1 MKCTLVILDPT
12 LKFFLEQD
20 RFDSYTEF
28 VKSIKSNL
36 AKKMYIPLKG
46 ELKKI
51 EPTENGFLVDNL
63 EVKGNGL
70 VTLLLSGMLESNDP
84 QEHFESFLDTLVKL
98 VEKYE
103 SDQNIPTEE
112 KNDDRDFLNSLVPFF
127 NNYPVEESF
136 QSNPVYQTY
145 LGIRERINALFNQI
159 EKELDLDTLED
170 EIRTDESAQQDV
182 QKQAPYEYTQT
193 FLYRP
198 SKEDVLQGV
207 EGLSVLKHNVS
218 QEVENQIAQG
228 ERFAVRFEK
237 DVSTNTQS
245 VEDVFS
251 LPDFTGFG
259 VVGVLYKWEGEWK
272 RVYIES
278 FDDFYGGKV
287 KLTTDPNKGVP
298 IGANKQKGFT
308 LTLPNFEK
316 DRYANVNDTVR
327 QVLIDYK
334 QRVQKS
340 STPSSFLE
348 IKGTVSDY
356 PKAYSKIPYSERVIT
371 AKTFLQGKPN
381 KLVLASKDDKINYAG
396 NLYLDFNGTKVPL
409 DRTPL
414 SESWQKRVLDLVNH
428 TYTQEEGNRVVKFL
442 NALLDFK
449 GGDIQ
454 FSLRGNKIKAQ
465 KRSTFVDVNGVKVFN
480 RIDPTDVDLTELS
493 EVLSYAR
500 INVHK
505 DWVGQTV
512 LTPIIF
518 NGELKET
525 NTNFE
530 EFYLEHHQ
538 TVFRQIKLGKD
549 VVYGPIKSLLFDVKY
564 ESPELTRDK
573 EFQENP
579 KVGNLEITQDE
590 VIPLEKITDELLNM
604 SNKVQGDLKD
614 VLVVLNALIEKP
626 EVKKKLQDAT
636 IKFVTTYSKDFK
648 GMADDKEILINFA
661 LINNPAN
668 YEIIVHEIVHV
679 LTSEWISK
687 NPEHELTKQLNE
699 LVTQVPDS
707 VVEIIEKAG
716 YKKEDPRFVYEVL
729 ARLTDPNV
737 IKELKKVKSK
747 NKTLFEKLK
756 EVVKDILS
764 QIFNLKKEPSLYAEF
779 LESLVSI
786 SLEPTTPK
794 TKRDR
799 FRMDTKSLSLGY
811 DENSLKEVL
820 NQGFSETYLNQS
832 VRKIDAGI
840 AQFIFDQGFLPQL
853 LEGQLGFENVF
864 GLYNNFLLEYLE
876 ENESILSKEE
886 VDYLDKFFLPN
897 NEFLR
902 DYWIENT
909 TLVRVR
915 KHKKGEKPPTIEVE
929 DDLENDPNEVE
940 ENENPEKEQ
949 DTANITGG
957 ETENEKVG
965 DFDRSGVKE
974 SSLESADPISRA
986 FVKLIPKIERVNG
999 VTKIYSDEE
1008 RKNLIDKGTHASYFT
1023 KVPNGWIKYKTD
1035 STGSLEL
1042 NDYTETWNLIA
1053 TLFANKM
1060 TLEEMLD
1067 SLNESALDIV
1077 PEVFVLRN
1085 RLNITNPN
1093 DWDVDL
1099 NLRIETAFK
1108 KATVDTYVMIK
1119 SESGRYY
1126 FKNES
1131 KDIQSNGKKKIDS
1144 NFLRKVNDEFLE
1156 FYDRESDQIDIKR
1169 LFTHLGILKEGKV
1182 DLGNKLLVELLGF
1195 GFHPKTLR
1203 ENGMVSQE
1211 ILALEPYL
1219 VELLLNLEKVSISIS
1234 ESIFNG
1240 GTVGDKKYEGLSGLM
1255 NKVLSREDSI
1265 RPLSTTTMVK
1275 NAEGENQST
1284 LSQLNAI
1291 LQYRNL
1297 LNKAR
1302 TKEELLEEYERLKN
1316 PMFEYSLT
1324 KQVLFPQIVDET
1336 TNSLVEQRSNV
1347 KVEVEL
1353 LNGFKKEQKG
1363 RASEGNLTIDLD
1375 DASWLSLNFI
1385 GMVKHGIIENTR
1397 AETASTSY
1405 FFRLSNWQP
1414 NVPGGSHTP
1423 FSFSD
1428 VNPEFNRKDN
1438 QFDLSTESK
1447 LYKVWEN
1454 YLKGEL
1460 SRIKSQGEVKWG
1472 LFDSILNKDEKE
1484 ILLKGIDPDTL
1495 KNALNRFFTEQ
1506 YDEYDKLFEK
1516 TMGGVNALVGEYATY
1531 RGNQEVYG
1539 DKGLWNL
1546 LDGKVNTWKAFYVIN
1561 SMTLHTEEAILF
1573 QGDLSQTPKYY
1584 KRAKGVQSTGTPLS
1598 LSKTALESTNKRLR
1612 ENSFGAV
1619 FGYPF
1624 QLGRTYKSSTL
1635 KDDIKPSAY
1644 KDDFLTG
1651 FVESQ
1656 KLYYKELGI
1665 TKTEEDI
1672 IKDANK
1678 LLFPKEEGYKAVN
1691 IGDGGGVSLP
1701 DFHWAMLRHVGNI
1714 SLEQQQVY
1722 DALVL
1727 DAKAHAKDYLGEGFV
1742 NTPLTKEEKEK
1753 VKIGFDLMSKGK
1765 GQFPLAKFTHR
1776 NTMIGSDTVVKPEI
1790 MDKFALFPLFPQFV
1804 QDKPVAKALLISM
1817 MKSETGYVKFQSGT
1831 KIDSPDAVDF
1841 ISMVERGELEVT
1853 LSTHELKTDFLR
1865 EQIKTP
1871 NKHKEKNTFGSQVR
1885 KNILAELG
1893 KVKLFHESFK
1903 GEFKLEWEKLNQE
1916 FSLEVKK
1923 EVLGKLG
1930 IEETPSGWD
1939 FVNVDKA
1946 KVAKILYEESV
1957 ARDLPLNLKTYFDK
1971 YKRGVLDP
1979 ESLYDYFEASMG
1991 AQQIQNL
1998 LASIIKKISVQ
2009 KLEGSQYRQVPSS
2022 FFDRQIKSN
2031 GKTRE
2036 LGFYRFEKNTTGI
2049 TKLPNGNLLIKAYRT
2064 EQSNSTSKNQYQRG
2078 KGLYLSLE
2086 NPYPGTNQYVVEF
2099 EISPNNLLDRRK
2111 ESVGNIT
2118 EDSFIK
2124 EKNKRKDKNL
2134 DTLHEFKL
2142 ALGIKVEIGSI
2153 DGLDQSNEIVIFDT
2167 EIINTALS
2175 NKKPIQTVS
2184 AAECKIGMG
2193 GSFLNLLNLQDVT
2206 NYIEYRQLEDT
2217 MMNRLMALNKKL
2229 EDDSWVERNK
2239 EVLTII
2245 AYRIPNQGHNSDEV
2259 FIIREFL
2266 PPFHAGEII
2275 LPPEVTTQSGTDYDY
2290 DKMSAIVPSIGKNGK
2305 LITKGSKGIQNE
2317 MIKTISKILLD
2328 PVNYHK
2334 LIVPNSNHIIFDFLK
2349 KDLLPKL
2356 YPDLRFDKMSPT
2368 EIITLKRNL
2377 RQFVSVQGKNLLGIA
2392 AVWNPFTVL
2401 VQNHEVTI
2409 QDSYKKEIGFGKK
2422 AVTLEVPV
2430 NPLMGST
2437 ESSTVTKDNLN
2448 KLEVIS
2454 QLINVTVDM
2463 PSDDTFG
2470 MAGFT
2475 RDDFAAFIYS
2485 MSMLNYGFEDSMNL
2499 FHQPIIFK
2507 YKSMVKDLMRKGKK
2521 RYKANV
2527 EVLSA
2532 LLDIPL
2538 VETEAGINYTK
2549 SEIEIF
2555 KQLTELEQGFD
2566 KSKFNVLS
2574 IEEALSKNKFSDSQK
2589 AFLAHYIKLVDQS
2602 GQVRT
2607 VQSALNF
2614 DTSPDNNL
2622 AKAKDRIKN
2631 YNEAKKVGIITSE
2644 KIDEIQYNSVISGL
2658 YATDI
2663 LENLT
2668 TSLFPILYS
2677 EENKTLF
2684 DEIRESFVQSSE
2696 QAFRKASNDFLL
2708 AILQNYGKINNR
2720 SLINIAKLYIEGSKK
2735 ADIIRG
2741 ARETQKK
2748 LFKEGKNYRLLDILV
2763 ANVSKPNK
2771 TKRINPQLIMGMENS
2786 AADKDQL
2793 TEEFREL
2800 LNHSDESVKN
2810 FAIVLAVT
2818 GLIQSG
2824 WSKSPL
2830 YFSDVIPEEFITP
2843 IIRES
2848 LREYERTSNLE
2859 KAAFR
2864 SQFEKNFNY
2873 YEGKSLG
2880 RKSTNTTSYH
2890 EDSYRLMDY
2899 TRGVQDRIEYYGGN
2913 NKTTITNPVVQDI
2926 ENEDVTVEPQLSQQ
2940 PDIFLERVENLT
2952 KQESQLTE
2960 DKFKYYGTFYNIKLE
2975 EGKAVDVINLK
2986 QSQSETNKKFQERK
3000 GKILDAY
3007 NTNPNVDPQSS
3018 KPWRSEVEP
3027 AKAKIEESS
3036 TTENYSYIFKDGFRI
3051 DVPFNL
3057 NEEQRKALS
3066 ELEDFVNSKGT
3077 TITLSGA
3084 AGTGKTTVMSIF
3096 DKWLNKKKYIYP
3108 KYTAP
3113 THRANAVTKLMNP
3126 SASVYT
3132 LHSLFGLTP
3141 DIELEEGN
3149 YDVTDLQYAQKNKPK
3164 IEYGDVLIIDESSM
3178 VNDDLFTFLSSA
3190 QKENNIRIIYVGDA
3204 AQLKP
3209 VKAKKKSKVFEEGE
3223 HKVLQ
3228 LLKVERTGDNAILKE
3243 SVNVRENRGL
3253 SYQSEFNSKG
3263 EGVEYISTREE
3274 MFRISNELF
3283 REQAQS
3289 DNKLLY
3295 RILSAT
3301 NKAVEE
3307 VNDMIRKVLYDT
3319 DEQLVVGELI
3329 MGYDNFDYNYKSGQ
3343 FKLYNGGDYEITSVK
3358 KTTKKVFE
3366 IDETF
3371 SGYQITIQ
3379 NVFNSKEAPYSLF
3392 VVDKEEDDTK
3402 AIKLANIIQEL
3413 NKNAQKA
3420 MTVGQTKEGAAM
3432 FAQANK
3438 LKSEVAFMKNI
3449 TKLDTNDN
3457 KQKVVIKKTFDYG
3470 YAHTIHK
3477 SQGGSYNNVMILD
3490 DTIAP
3495 PFDSSTQQELK
3506 YVAISRAR
3514 ENAYVRTNKPIK
3526 QPVLEQVNVDMS
3538 KLTNHSGGAYGGDT
3552 FWDIIGREFG
3562 VTEHKHY
3569 RDSGN
3574 QSLSKQLRDNKVTAT
3589 VLTKEQMNKAR
3600 TELEAL
3606 LGEKY
3611 PDTIQGNLQVRNY
3624 YQVINSDAVFAIAK
3638 LDNSEDT
3645 SKPDNL
3651 TDPTKSIKSYKFD
3664 KVKGGTNTAV
3674 QLGIKL
3680 NKPVYVWNITSE
3692 KWYKYDG
3699 FQFVETETPTLT
3711 KNFAGVGSRDIE
3723 NYNVQDK
3730 ETGNWVP
3737 RKEYVGKEKEEK
3749 AKQAIRDV
3757 YQKTQKQGIQKISPT
3772 QKQTNVAK
3780 SENLW
3785 SGSND
3790 PFAAALTNPTTIAK
3804 RKGKVSKDYPVTFK
3818 GKTYVDAEAAYK
3830 QNKVDDLVLAKQG
3843 KIDSRNNDLM
3853 VEILVAK
3860 LNQYPELI
3868 TELTK
3873 RGGVKWLEQS
3883 EHTVNGNRFEGKGRQ
3898 SPFISNLIKA
3908 YELVLNKQTPGQQ
3921 SLFGYDTQSLDK
3933 ICTNI

>member
-63 EVKGNGL
+63 DVKGNGL
-70 VTLLLSGMLESNDP
+70 VTLLLSGVLESNDP
-84 QEHFESFLDTLVKL
+84 QEHYAAFLDTLIKL

-112 KNDDRDFLNSLVPFF
+112 KSDDRDFLNSLVPFF
-127 NNYPVEESF
+127 NNYPVEKSF
-136 QSNPVYQTY
+136 QSSPVYQTY
-145 LGIRERINALFNQI
+145 LGIRERINTLFNQI

-207 EGLSVLKHNVS
+207 EGLSILKHNVS
-218 QEVENQIAQG
+218 QEVENQLAQG

-259 VVGVLYKWEGEWK
+259 VVGVLYKWENEWK

-287 KLTTDPNKGVP
+287 RLTTDPNKGVP

-316 DRYANVNDTVR
+316 DRYANVNDIVR

-334 QRVQKS
+334 QQVQKGS
-340 STPSSFLE
+340 PSSFLE
-348 IKGTVSDY
+348 VKGTVSDY

-414 SESWQKRVLDLVNH
+414 SESWQKRVIDLVNH

-449 GGDIQ
+449 GGDVQ

-465 KRSTFVDVNGVKVFN
+465 RRSTFVDVNGVKVFN
-480 RIDPTDVDLTELS
+480 RIDPTDVDIAELS
-493 EVLSYAR
+493 KVLSYAR

-518 NGELKET
+518 NGELREA

-530 EFYLEHHQ
+530 DFYLEHHQ

-564 ESPELTRDK
+564 ESSELTRDK

-604 SNKVQGDLKD
+604 SNKVQGDFKD
-614 VLVVLNALIEKP
+614 VLVVLNALIEKS

-648 GMADDKEILINFA
+648 GMADDKEILINFS

-699 LVTQVPDS
+699 LATQVPDS

-764 QIFNLKKEPSLYAEF
+764 LIFDLKKEPSLYAEF
-779 LESLVSI
+779 LESLASI
-786 SLEPTTPK
+786 SLEPITPK

-799 FRMDTKSLSLGY
+799 FKMDTKPLSLGY

-832 VRKIDAGI
+832 VRRIDAGI

-886 VDYLDKFFLPN
+886 VDYLDNFFLPN

-915 KHKKGEKPPTIEVE
+915 KHKKGEKPPTIEIE
-929 DDLENDPNEVE
+929 DNLENDPNEVE

-957 ETENEKVG
+957 EVENEKVG

-986 FVKLIPKIERVNG
+986 FVKLIPKVERVNG
-999 VTKIYSDEE
+999 VTKIYSDED
-1008 RKNLIDKGTHASYFT
+1008 RKGLIDKGTHTSYFT

-1077 PEVFVLRN
+1077 PEVFVLRD
-1085 RLNITNPN
+1085 RLNVTNPN

-1156 FYDRESDQIDIKR
+1156 FYDRESDEIDIKR
-1169 LFTHLGILKEGKV
+1169 LFTHLGILKEDKV
-1182 DLGNKLLVELLGF
+1182 DLGNKLLVELLGL

-1219 VELLLNLEKVSISIS
+1219 AELLLNLEKVSISIS

-1324 KQVLFPQIVDET
+1324 KQVLFPQVVDET

-1414 NVPGGSHTP
+1414 NVPGVSYTP

-1428 VNPEFNRKDN
+1428 VNSEFDRKDN
-1438 QFDLSTESK
+1438 QFDLSIESK

-1460 SRIKSQGEVKWG
+1460 SRIKSQGKVKWG

-1484 ILLKGIDPDTL
+1484 ILLREIDPDTL

-1506 YDEYDKLFEK
+1506 YNEYDKLFEK

-1546 LDGKVNTWKAFYVIN
+1546 LDGKVNTWKAFYVVN

-1665 TKTEEDI
+1665 TKTEDQ
-1672 IKDANK
+1672 IKSEAES
-1678 LLFPKEEGYKAVN
+1678 LLKGYGEVN
-1691 IGDGGGVSLP
+1691 IGDGGGVTQP
-1701 DFHWAMLRHVGNI
+1701 DFHWAMLKHVGNI

-1765 GQFPLAKFTHR
+1765 GQFSLAKFTHR
-1776 NTMIGSDTVVKPEI
+1776 NTMLNSDTVVKPEI

-1817 MKSETGYVKFQSGT
+1817 MKSGTAYVKFQSGT

-1916 FSLEVKK
+1916 FSFEVKK

-1939 FVNVDKA
+1939 FANVDKA

-2022 FFDRQIKSN
+2022 FFDRNIKSN

-2036 LGFYRFEKNTTGI
+2036 LGFYK
-2049 TKLPNGNLLIKAYRT
+2049 Y
-2064 EQSNSTSKNQYQRG
+2064 
-2078 KGLYLSLE
+2078 
-2086 NPYPGTNQYVVEF
+2086 
-2099 EISPNNLLDRRK
+2099 
-2111 ESVGNIT
+2111 
-2118 EDSFIK
+2118 
-2124 EKNKRKDKNL
+2124 
-2134 DTLHEFKL
+2134 
-2142 ALGIKVEIGSI
+2142 
-2153 DGLDQSNEIVIFDT
+2153 DT
-2167 EIINTALS
+2167 ETN
-2175 NKKPIQTVS
+2175 TVS

-2229 EDDSWVERNK
+2229 EDDSWVEK
-2239 EVLTII
+2239 HKDVLTIA

-2305 LITKGSKGIQNE
+2305 LITKESKGIQNE

-2401 VQNHEVTI
+2401 VQNHKVTI
-2409 QDSYKKEIGFGKK
+2409 QDSYNKEIGFGKK

-2574 IEEALSKNKFSDSQK
+2574 VEKALSKNKFSDSQK

-2631 YNEAKKVGIITSE
+2631 YNEAKNVGIITSE

-2696 QAFRKASNDFLL
+2696 QAFRRASNDFLL
-2708 AILQNYGKINNR
+2708 AVLQNYGKVNNR

-2771 TKRINPQLIMGMENS
+2771 IKRINPQLIMGMENS

-2800 LNHSDESVKN
+2800 LNHSDESVRN

-2880 RKSTNTTSYH
+2880 RKSTNSTSYH

-2899 TRGVQDRIEYYGGN
+2899 TRGVEEEIE
-2913 NKTTITNPVVQDI
+2913 
-2926 ENEDVTVEPQLSQQ
+2926 
-2940 PDIFLERVENLT
+2940 
-2952 KQESQLTE
+2952 
-2960 DKFKYYGTFYNIKLE
+2960 KFKE
-2975 EGKAVDVINLK
+2975 
-2986 QSQSETNKKFQERK
+2986 
-3000 GKILDAY
+3000 
-3007 NTNPNVDPQSS
+3007 
-3018 KPWRSEVEP
+3018 
-3027 AKAKIEESS
+3027 EESKKPLV
-3036 TTENYSYIFKDGFRI
+3036 EDINY
-3051 DVPFNL
+3051 
-3057 NEEQRKALS
+3057 
-3066 ELEDFVNSKGT
+3066 ED
-3077 TITLSGA
+3077 
-3084 AGTGKTTVMSIF
+3084 
-3096 DKWLNKKKYIYP
+3096 
-3108 KYTAP
+3108 
-3113 THRANAVTKLMNP
+3113 
-3126 SASVYT
+3126 
-3132 LHSLFGLTP
+3132 
-3141 DIELEEGN
+3141 
-3149 YDVTDLQYAQKNKPK
+3149 
-3164 IEYGDVLIIDESSM
+3164 IIVES
-3178 VNDDLFTFLSSA
+3178 
-3190 QKENNIRIIYVGDA
+3190 
-3204 AQLKP
+3204 
-3209 VKAKKKSKVFEEGE
+3209 
-3223 HKVLQ
+3223 
-3228 LLKVERTGDNAILKE
+3228 
-3243 SVNVRENRGL
+3243 
-3253 SYQSEFNSKG
+3253 
-3263 EGVEYISTREE
+3263 
-3274 MFRISNELF
+3274 
-3283 REQAQS
+3283 
-3289 DNKLLY
+3289 
-3295 RILSAT
+3295 
-3301 NKAVEE
+3301 
-3307 VNDMIRKVLYDT
+3307 
-3319 DEQLVVGELI
+3319 
-3329 MGYDNFDYNYKSGQ
+3329 
-3343 FKLYNGGDYEITSVK
+3343 
-3358 KTTKKVFE
+3358 
-3366 IDETF
+3366 
-3371 SGYQITIQ
+3371 
-3379 NVFNSKEAPYSLF
+3379 
-3392 VVDKEEDDTK
+3392 
-3402 AIKLANIIQEL
+3402 
-3413 NKNAQKA
+3413 
-3420 MTVGQTKEGAAM
+3420 
-3432 FAQANK
+3432 
-3438 LKSEVAFMKNI
+3438 
-3449 TKLDTNDN
+3449 
-3457 KQKVVIKKTFDYG
+3457 
-3470 YAHTIHK
+3470 
-3477 SQGGSYNNVMILD
+3477 
-3490 DTIAP
+3490 
-3495 PFDSSTQQELK
+3495 
-3506 YVAISRAR
+3506 
-3514 ENAYVRTNKPIK
+3514 

-3606 LGEKY
+3606 LGKKY

-3772 QKQTNVAK
+3772 QKQTQ
-3780 SENLW
+3780 E
-3785 SGSND
+3785 
-3790 PFAAALTNPTTIAK
+3790 
-3804 RKGKVSKDYPVTFK
+3804 
-3818 GKTYVDAEAAYK
+3818 
-3830 QNKVDDLVLAKQG
+3830 
-3843 KIDSRNNDLM
+3843 
-3853 VEILVAK
+3853 
-3860 LNQYPELI
+3860 
-3868 TELTK
+3868 
-3873 RGGVKWLEQS
+3873 
-3883 EHTVNGNRFEGKGRQ
+3883 
-3898 SPFISNLIKA
+3898 
-3908 YELVLNKQTPGQQ
+3908 QQ
-3921 SLFGYDTQSLDK
+3921 SLFDIEKLNKKEAFEKMLSRKKDPETTEDWIATYFETGKINPKSFDEHLDRNYKTERLNYIDKKGQSLDGIKESIEDDSKREIQIEDIVNFIKDYKSVTNYWNSIQAKILEDLNYYYNQEIQETLKQEINGTRPTGIDVTTNKGFVWGELSTSKFNTDTQFKQTDRKQTGSVDSLQNRINGRTFSEIWNSNEFSSVERATILLHSIQERILDRNSFNGRLFEKINKQLGGLELRVFEGIEEKPLFAFDHIYLQPSKLLDYLEKLNVENIDEYLNLAIAEELIHILTNRITDRFDKFAVIEELSKVPRFFQQLGQKYKSLQNGDYDAAYLEYVRMIVQQEVLGTTTEQIKYTKGGIIDQIIKKVWEFLYSIFKQGSPKLTAVVKRHINFIESQSVSAISKSQEESK